1 MEDPTEIKAPPK
13 EESPVTD
20 KVEEAESGPE
30 TLRLAVMVEEPTEIK
45 APSSL
50 ANPPTLKVEEADKG
64 AATWSEPATVEEAWA
79 IKPPATV
86 KAKTEVEAA
95 FWISKALRVWP
106 SKVRRARLMEL
117 VEVAPT
123 VSTAFAETL
132 LVPTTNWSVKAV
144 AVTMVPESVQPAGV
158 PPASS
163 PHRILPEE
171 SVSKAV
177 QVLKVETV
185 KPPVLMITP
194 PEKVEVAVLPIAKV
208 EEDLKTPETWRLP
221 ETVEEAEEINPAREE
236 SPPIVAVEATD
247 KVLLADKGALTFS
260 EPAIVEEP
268 TEIKAPFK
276 LARLATLK
284 VEEADK
290 GPETFKELE
299 IVEEPFT
306 MRPPR
311 SVNLAASLSSPL
323 FRVEKIRIP

>member
-1 MEDPTEIKAPPK
+1 M
-13 EESPVTD
+13 
-20 KVEEAESGPE
+20 
-30 TLRLAVMVEEPTEIK
+30 
-45 APSSL
+45 
-50 ANPPTLKVEEADKG
+50 
-64 AATWSEPATVEEAWA
+64 
-79 IKPPATV
+79 
-86 KAKTEVEAA
+86 
-95 FWISKALRVWP
+95 
-106 SKVRRARLMEL
+106 
-117 VEVAPT
+117 
-123 VSTAFAETL
+123 
-132 LVPTTNWSVKAV
+132 
-144 AVTMVPESVQPAGV
+144 
-158 PPASS
+158 
-163 PHRILPEE
+163 
-171 SVSKAV
+171 
-177 QVLKVETV
+177 
-185 KPPVLMITP
+185 
-194 PEKVEVAVLPIAKV
+194 
-208 EEDLKTPETWRLP
+208 P